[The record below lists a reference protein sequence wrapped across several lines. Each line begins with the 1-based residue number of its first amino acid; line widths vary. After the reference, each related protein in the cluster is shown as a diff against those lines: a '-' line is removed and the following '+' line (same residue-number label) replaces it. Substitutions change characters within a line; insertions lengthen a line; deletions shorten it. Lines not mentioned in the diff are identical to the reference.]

1 MGKWKPRNI
10 KFYLNYLVIF
20 IIFEGVNAQVKWVE
34 QRVVIA
40 FWNIENFYDTIDDPL
55 KNDNDFLPEGAYHW
69 NGERFRAKLERVS
82 EVFSK
87 IGLVHN
93 KDGPAIIGLCETEN
107 RQVVE
112 AITRTILLN
121 GRGYKVI
128 HIEGPDARGVDPS
141 FMYRPDYFIPTNAI
155 TYRVR
160 LRDSLHATRDIL
172 VVTGK
177 LLGEEFCFL
186 VNHWPSRRG
195 GEKASMPG
203 RCAAAK
209 VARRIID
216 SVEQVSPFTKIV
228 LMGDLNDDPVSPSVR
243 SCLGATDQLTRL
255 TKGILYNPSETL
267 YKKGVG
273 TLAWADSWSLFD
285 QTIIN
290 MQLLQAPRGTF
301 SFYKAYIFNDQILRA
316 DYGSFKGYPFR
327 TYSGGAYTGG
337 YSDHFPAYIILRR
350 QR

>member
-1 MGKWKPRNI
+1 MR
-10 KFYLNYLVIF
+10 KFYLNALGLFF
-20 IIFEGVNAQVKWVE
+20 IASPFYAQQRVVE

-40 FWNIENFYDTIDDPL
+40 FWNIENFYDTLDDPM
-55 KNDNDFLPEGAYHW
+55 KNDNDFLPEGSYHW
-69 NGERFRAKLERVS
+69 NGERFRTKLDRVS

-87 IGLVHN
+87 IGLAHN
-93 KDGPAIIGLCETEN
+93 ADGPAIIGLCETEN

-112 AITRTILLN
+112 AIAQTPLLKE
-121 GRGYKVI
+121 RHYRVI

-141 FMYRPDYFIPTNAI
+141 FMYNVNYFAPTNAVA
-155 TYRVR
+155 YKVR
-160 LRDSLHATRDIL
+160 LKDSLHATRDIL
-172 VVTGK
+172 VVSGK
-177 LLGEEFCFL
+177 LVGESFCFL
-186 VNHWPSRRG
+186 INHWPSRRG
-195 GEKASMPG
+195 GERASMPG

-216 SVEQVSPFTKIV
+216 SVEQKEPSVKVI

-243 SCLGATDQLTRL
+243 HCLGATDQLKHL
-255 TKGILYNPSETL
+255 QPGSLYNPSETL
-267 YKKGVG
+267 YKQGVG

-290 MQLLQAPRGTF
+290 WSLVQCKKNSWT
-301 SFYKAYIFNDQILRA
+301 FYKAYIFNDQLLRA

-337 YSDHFPAYIILRR
+337 YSDHFPAYVVLRR
-350 QR
+350 EQPIH